1 MLKHKKARKAI
12 TTGLALGVLAT
23 ITMAAPAIAETTD
36 AATTV
41 TVSNTNNGDI
51 LTPDANGDFTYTNDS
66 GMTTTVHV
74 VVSGNGSK
82 DENTGNYTVP
92 ALTYDKSNDDITFK
106 ANFNPNQGGMAMT
119 GYTKIDNAAGNYE
132 TNSWEDDYSDSLP
145 YTIDENGVT
154 HINIHD
160 AFNIS
165 TQDID
170 GNEDAYCGVAATWMK
185 SWAAY
190 DNFRLQVNKGNG
202 EYASNDPAVMFTP
215 TAEDMG
221 NGFTIPK
228 ASLPTKEGYHIKA
241 FRTDKYNQ
249 NVPVNFTADGNVVL
263 SLAELTHTRIM
274 ADGATRYSR
283 ADTWFNSITPIFEA
297 DEVTPTPTPE
307 PDPTPDPVTPPTPGT
322 DDSTPTDGVQP
333 TIEPVEGKNTVM
345 FYSGKLNKGETS
357 ITNTG
362 EHADVVAPNSEYSLV
377 DGTMVKR
384 WVSTDGNIVLMPGG
398 HYDADSIKDKVF
410 VADYV
415 TNSPHDYDLNQEY
428 PQNVSQIQ
436 LIFHGNGGVD
446 EHGAIQYA
454 TSGDPSAT
462 DLPVHP
468 TYTREGY
475 TFKGWS
481 RNGYGTEVNVITA
494 NNMINLK
501 SIGKRSVMADPNDP
515 HKVIVVYNV
524 YAIWEKDEVVPDN
537 PVTPP
542 APDTPD
548 TPGETPVTV
557 TPDNPVTPDN
567 QNSTSST
574 NETPSQ
580 STDTEKTS
588 KKKTDNPETG
598 DAASS
603 AGIIAGI
610 GAIFTSLGIMRKR
623 RNQ

>member
-1 MLKHKKARKAI
+1 MLKHKARKAI
-12 TTGLALGVLAT
+12 TTGLALGMLAT
-23 ITMAAPAIAETTD
+23 ITMVTPAIAETTD
-36 AATTV
+36 TATPT
-41 TVSNTNNGDI
+41 TISANNTGNI
-51 LTPDANGDFTYTNDS
+51 LTPDANGDITYTNDN
-66 GMTTTVHV
+66 GATTKVSIV
-74 VVSGNGSK
+74 ISGNGSK
-82 DENTGNYTVP
+82 DENTGEFTVP
-92 ALTYDKSNDDITFK
+92 VLTYDKSNDDVTFK

-145 YTIDENGVT
+145 YTIDENGIT
-154 HINIHD
+154 HINVHD
-160 AFNIS
+160 TFNIN

-170 GNEDAYCGVAATWMK
+170 GNEDKYGGVAATWMK

-190 DNFRLQVNKGNG
+190 DNFKLQVNKGNG

-249 NVPVNFTADGNVVL
+249 NVPVNFTADGNAVL

-307 PDPTPDPVTPPTPGT
+307 PDPTPDPATPPAPGT
-322 DDSTPTDGVQP
+322 DDSTPTDGVPP

-384 WVSTDGNIVLMPGG
+384 WVSTDGNIVLMPSG

-415 TNSPHDYDLNQEY
+415 TNSPHDYDPNQEY

-462 DLPVHP
+462 DLPVRP

-524 YAIWEKDEVVPDN
+524 YAIWEKDEVTPDN

-548 TPGETPVTV
+548 TPGETPGTV

-603 AGIIAGI
+603 AGIIADI

>member
-1 MLKHKKARKAI
+1 MLKHKARMAI
-12 TTGLALGVLAT
+12 TAGLAFSILTTIAT
-23 ITMAAPAIAETTD
+23 VTPAIAETTD
-36 AATTV
+36 TETTV
-41 TVSNTNNGDI
+41 TVSTTNNDDI

-82 DENTGNYTVP
+82 DENTGNYTAP

-119 GYTKIDNAAGNYE
+119 GYTKLDNAAGNYE

-154 HINIHD
+154 HINVHD

-170 GNEDAYCGVAATWMK
+170 GNEDKYGGVAATWMK

-190 DNFRLQVNKGNG
+190 DNFKLQVNKGNG

-241 FRTDKYNQ
+241 FRTDKYDQ
-249 NVPVNFTADGNVVL
+249 DVPVNFTADGNAVL

-297 DEVTPTPTPE
+297 DEATPTPIPQ
-307 PDPTPDPVTPPTPGT
+307 PDPTPDPDTPPAPGT
-322 DDSTPTDGVQP
+322 DNHTPTDGVPP

-362 EHADVVAPNSEYSLV
+362 EHADVVAPNSEYSLT

-415 TNSPHDYDLNQEY
+415 TNSPHDYDPNQEY

-436 LIFHGNGGVD
+436 LIFHGNGGID

-462 DLPVHP
+462 DLPVRP

-524 YAIWEKDEVVPDN
+524 YAIWEKDEVTPDN
-537 PVTPP
+537 PDTPP

-548 TPGETPVTV
+548 TPGETPDTA
-557 TPDNPVTPDN
+557 TPDNPVTPGN